1 MNKKG
6 SVLLLSL
13 LIISA
18 LLSSVLYVS
27 ALSLR
32 QISQSVNSDNALI
45 AFYTA
50 ESGNEQAIYK
60 IRKKA
65 YSDISEL
72 NVTEEN
78 LVYSNSSFTREVTDE
93 MYGITTGIYE
103 DQFFQ
108 VDLFDSENLLYIS
121 KLSYL
126 EIGWDD
132 NCDSNSWI
140 EITSNDWDAS
150 GSINWFTGVNQDHIK
165 KSLLDGVSFMHSENN
180 NIDNVGGVTFEPNK
194 SYQFRLKA
202 LYCDVYNLR
211 LVAYDS
217 SGSIIPFK
225 NIYNIKSIG
234 QYPANSNKSNKQAL
248 SASLRKF
255 SPLSGLFDYVI
266 FSEKSLIKDIG
277 AYSEGWFSE
286 DLFITT
292 VALNDAVRDN
302 VYINHLNAINGIL
315 PYRWKLISGT
325 IPSELKILEDGTIT
339 GIVVSDPGIYS
350 FRVVVIDAEDSM
362 VEKNLQIKV
371 LE

>member
-32 QISQSVNSDNALI
+32 QISQSVNSDNALV
-45 AFYTA
+45 AFYAA

-72 NVTEEN
+72 NVKNEKM
-78 LVYSNSSFTREVTDE
+78 LYSNSSFTREVTDE

-108 VDLFDSENLLYIS
+108 VDMFNSEDLSYIS
-121 KLSYL
+121 NLSHL

-132 NCDSNSWI
+132 NCNSNSWI

-150 GSINWFTGVNQDHIK
+150 GPIYWFTGVNQDHIK
-165 KSLLDGVSFMHSENN
+165 KSLLDGVSFLSSENN
-180 NIDNVGGVTFEPNK
+180 KINNVGGITFEPSK

-202 LYCDVYNLR
+202 LYCDIYNLR
-211 LVAYDS
+211 LVAYDN
-217 SGSIIPFK
+217 SGNIIPFK
-225 NIYNIKSIG
+225 NIFNIKSIG
-234 QYPANSNKSNKQAL
+234 EYPAGSNKSNKQAL

-292 VALNDAVRDN
+292 VALNDAIKN
-302 VYINHLNAINGIL
+302 NIYIGHLNAINGVS
-315 PYRWKLISGT
+315 PYRWKLNSGT
-325 IPSELKILEDGTIT
+325 IPDELKILEDGTII
-339 GIVVSDPGIYS
+339 GNVFSDPGIYS
-350 FRVVVIDAEDSM
+350 FRVSVTDGENSS

-371 LE
+371 VE